1 MTYFSPS
8 AIRNIQSNLHVDF
21 GVDTNR
27 LEDQNSPEN
36 HYDEYYFQI
45 LAFDSIEDTG
55 KLVCGK
61 KKDLVEHYN
70 LEPSCLPTSG
80 VVVDK
85 DFIAKKTSDDIKA
98 AQYSTVRFLLQCR
111 KLSQLL
117 TSTWLDDTKKIQDEK
132 EDKLKLIVKIL
143 DSYNTRLTT
152 DWLNEDGSKD
162 IIKDDSEIQ
171 RKILE
176 VKKKEKE
183 GKNDLLSFLINPIN
197 ISYQSISLALLLS
210 GQAYYKSEN
219 GWERI
224 SEPILSTYETIWE
237 YALDISWD
245 TFYAHRVDLSQATAQ
260 QNPPF
265 TKVTLGYPPRPNQF
279 SLGQEQIEEW
289 VTAQEYSG
297 DSNKY
302 PFYPKEGSY
311 DWENQK
317 LQIVAPPY
325 PYIPL
330 STT

>member
-8 AIRNIQSNLHVDF
+8 AIRNIQSNLHIDF
-21 GVDTNR
+21 GVDTSS
-27 LEDQNSPEN
+27 LKDQN
-36 HYDEYYFQI
+36 HYNEYYFQT
-45 LAFDSIEDTG
+45 LAFESIEDTG

-61 KKDLVEHYN
+61 KKDLEKHYN
-70 LEPSCLPTSG
+70 LEFLSLPTAG
-80 VVVDK
+80 VKVDQEFVPIK
-85 DFIAKKTSDDIKA
+85 SSDEIEA

-117 TSTWLDDTKKIQDEK
+117 TSTWLDDPKKIQDEK
-132 EDKLKLIVKIL
+132 EDKLRLIVKIL
-143 DSYNTRLTT
+143 DSYNAHLTT
-152 DWLNEDGSKD
+152 HWLDEDGFKH
-162 IIKDDSEIQ
+162 IIKDHSEIQ

-183 GKNDLLSFLINPIN
+183 EKKDLFAFLIDPIS

-210 GQAYYKSEN
+210 GQAYYKSKN

-224 SEPILSTYETIWE
+224 SEPILSTYETVWE
-237 YALDISWD
+237 YALDVSWD
-245 TFYAHRVDLSQATAQ
+245 TFYAHRIDLSQATAQ

-265 TKVTLGYPPRPNQF
+265 TKVTLGYPPRPNEF

-289 VTAQEYSG
+289 VTAQEHSIDG
-297 DSNKY
+297 NKY
-302 PFYPKEGSY
+302 PFYPEKGSD
-311 DWENQK
+311 DWEGQK